1 LDLKLITTRKKT
13 GNRKGIRKIEPCWAN
28 PSPPAHYSPPLSS
41 TARAKIPERSPF
53 HFPFSFYLGDAY
65 MWDPL
70 VISSSPPFFLLRSR
84 AGETEPGRRA
94 HARRN
99 RGETKSRPSSR
110 SPRRVASS
118 WTRQDWSFSLL
129 GLLRAPLDP
138 RDSAARMATK
148 LAAESA
154 RWPNPRLCRA
164 FPLTIKPAEHLG
176 PPLHPPVSRHSIS
189 TNAVVRA
196 PPRANSL

>member
-1 LDLKLITTRKKT
+1 
-13 GNRKGIRKIEPCWAN
+13 
-28 PSPPAHYSPPLSS
+28 
-41 TARAKIPERSPF
+41 
-53 HFPFSFYLGDAY
+53 

-70 VISSSPPFFLLRSR
+70 VISSSPSFFLLRSR

-118 WTRQDWSFSLL
+118 WIRQGWSFSLL
-129 GLLRAPLDP
+129 GLLRAPLGL
-138 RDSAARMATK
+138 RDSAARMATE

-176 PPLHPPVSRHSIS
+176 PPLHPPVSRHSIPPS
-189 TNAVVRA
+189 PCGRQELFPHQLRVVAAGSHRGRGIDLKDPFRGKGRPRGEARWHLRALGSPVAVLIAHRGVNFRRGA
-196 PPRANSL
+196 WSRLSAS